1 MTAEPAGP
9 RERLIDLPHLRL
21 AAQTWGDPALPPLLA
36 LHGWLDNAGS
46 FARLAPRLAR
56 QRHVIALDLPGH
68 GRSAHRPAGARYH
81 FVDYVDTLLAAA
93 DTLGLAHFD
102 LLGHSLGGA
111 IASLAAVAAPG
122 RVSRL
127 ALIEALGPLADD
139 GSRTLERF
147 RDAHVARAGAA
158 GKRLRVFAD
167 LDAAIAAR
175 VASGGLDAAAAR
187 PIVER
192 GVRTVADGVVWSS
205 DPRLTLP
212 SPVHLAES
220 QVRALLAGLRTPTL
234 LLLAVPETPYL
245 PAAMI
250 AARAAG
256 VADLRIR
263 HLAGGHHLQLD
274 AADAVAEAV
283 LAHLAPDHP
292 GPGAPA

>member
-1 MTAEPAGP
+1 MGADPISP
-9 RERLIDLPHLRL
+9 RERTLDLPGLRL
-21 AAQTWGDPALPPLLA
+21 AAQAWGDPALPPLLA

-56 QRHVIALDLPGH
+56 RRQVIALDLPGH
-68 GRSAHRPAGARYH
+68 GRSAHRPAGAHYH

-93 DTLGLAHFD
+93 DALGLARFD

-111 IASLAAVAAPG
+111 VASLVAVAAPG
-122 RVSRL
+122 RVDRL

-147 RDAHVARAGAA
+147 RDAHAARAGAA
-158 GKRLRVFAD
+158 GRRLRVFAG

-175 VASGGLDAAAAR
+175 VAAGGLDAGAAR

-192 GVRTVADGVVWSS
+192 GVRAVAAGVVWSS

-263 HLAGGHHLQLD
+263 YLAGGHHLQLD
-274 AADAVAEAV
+274 RPDAVAEAV
-283 LAHLAPDHP
+283 LAHLGPDP
-292 GPGAPA
+292 PDAGAPA

>member
-1 MTAEPAGP
+1 MAVEPDGP
-9 RERLIDLPHLRL
+9 RERVIELPGLHL

-46 FARLAPRLAR
+46 FAQLAPRLTR

-68 GRSAHRPAGARYH
+68 GRSGHLPAGAHYH
-81 FVDYVDTLLAAA
+81 FVDYVETVLAAA
-93 DTLGLAHFD
+93 DALGLARFD

-111 IASLAAVAAPG
+111 VASLVAVAAPERVG
-122 RVSRL
+122 RLV
-127 ALIEALGPLADD
+127 LIEALGPLADD

-147 RDAHVARAGAA
+147 RSACAARAGAA
-158 GKRLRVFAD
+158 DKRLRVFAD

-175 VASGGLDAAAAR
+175 VAAGSLDAEAAR
-187 PIVER
+187 PIVVR
-192 GVRTVADGVVWSS
+192 GVRAVAGGVVWSS

-212 SPVHLAES
+212 SPVHIAES
-220 QVRALLAGLRTPTL
+220 QVRALLAGLTAPTL

-274 AADAVAEAV
+274 MPDAVAEAV
-283 LAHLAPDHP
+283 LGHLA
-292 GPGAPA
+292 

>member
-1 MTAEPAGP
+1 MAVEPDGP
-9 RERLIDLPHLRL
+9 RERVIELQGLHL

-46 FARLAPRLAR
+46 FAQLAPRLAR
-56 QRHVIALDLPGH
+56 QRQVIALDLPGH
-68 GRSAHRPAGARYH
+68 GRSAHLPAGAHYH
-81 FVDYVDTLLAAA
+81 FVDYVDVVLSAAEV
-93 DTLGLAHFD
+93 LGLQRFD

-111 IASLAAVAAPG
+111 VASLAAVAAPG
-122 RVSRL
+122 RVGRL

-147 RDAHVARAGAA
+147 RNAYAARAGAA
-158 GKRLRVFAD
+158 DKRLRVFAD

-175 VASGGLDAAAAR
+175 VAAGGLDAEAAR

-192 GVRTVADGVVWSS
+192 GVRAVADGVAWSS

-250 AARAAG
+250 AARAAD
-256 VADLRIR
+256 VANLRIR

-274 AADAVAEAV
+274 RPDAVAEAV
-283 LAHLAPDHP
+283 LVHLDQDHP
-292 GPGAPA
+292 GSGAPA

>member
-1 MTAEPAGP
+1 MTAEPCAP
-9 RERLIDLPHLRL
+9 RERVLDLPHLRL
-21 AAQTWGDPALPPLLA
+21 AARIWGDPALPPLLA

-56 QRHVIALDLPGH
+56 QRQVIALDLPGH
-68 GRSAHRPAGARYH
+68 GRSGHLPEGAHYH

-93 DTLGLAHFD
+93 DTLGLARFD

-111 IASLAAVAAPG
+111 IASLVAVAAPG
-122 RVSRL
+122 RVVRL

-147 RDAHVARAGAA
+147 GNAFAARAGAA
-158 GKRLRVFAD
+158 DKRLRVFAD
-167 LDAAIAAR
+167 LDAAITAR
-175 VASGGLDAAAAR
+175 VAAGGLDAETAR

-192 GVRTVADGVVWSS
+192 GVRMVADGVVWSS

-212 SPVHLAES
+212 SPVRLAES
-220 QVRALLAGLRTPTL
+220 QVRALLAGLRIPTL

-274 AADAVAEAV
+274 APDAVAEAV
-283 LAHLAPDHP
+283 LGHLA
-292 GPGAPA
+292 

>member
-9 RERLIDLPHLRL
+9 REQTIDLPGLRL
-21 AAQTWGDPALPPLLA
+21 AARTWGDPALPPLLA

-46 FARLAPRLAR
+46 FDRLAPRLATTR
-56 QRHVIALDLPGH
+56 QVIALDLPGH
-68 GRSAHRPAGARYH
+68 GRSGHLPAGAHYH
-81 FVDYVDTLLAAA
+81 FVDSVGTLLAAA
-93 DTLGLAHFD
+93 NALGLARFD

-111 IASLAAVAAPG
+111 VASLVAVAAPE
-122 RVSRL
+122 RVDRL

-139 GSRTLERF
+139 GRRTLEHF
-147 RDAHVARAGAA
+147 RNAYVARAGAA
-158 GKRLRVFAD
+158 DKRLRVFAD
-167 LDAAIAAR
+167 LDAAIMAR
-175 VASGGLDAAAAR
+175 VAAGGLDAEAAR

-192 GVRTVADGVVWSS
+192 GVRAVADGLVWSS

-245 PAAMI
+245 PAALI

-263 HLAGGHHLQLD
+263 HLDGGHHLQLD
-274 AADAVAEAV
+274 RPDAVADAVR
-283 LAHLAPDHP
+283 AHLDRPDS
-292 GPGAPA
+292 GAPA

>member
-1 MTAEPAGP
+1 MTAEPVAP
-9 RERLIDLPHLRL
+9 RERVLDLPNLRL
-21 AAQTWGDPALPPLLA
+21 AAQTWGDPTLPPLLA

-46 FARLAPRLAR
+46 FARLAPRLAQ

-68 GRSAHRPAGARYH
+68 GRSAHLPAGAHYH
-81 FVDYVDTLLAAA
+81 FVDYVATVLAAA
-93 DTLGLAHFD
+93 DALGLARFD

-111 IASLAAVAAPG
+111 VASLAAVAAPG
-122 RVSRL
+122 RVGRL

-147 RDAHVARAGAA
+147 GSAFSARAGTA

-167 LDAAIAAR
+167 LDAAITAR
-175 VASGGLDAAAAR
+175 VAAGGLDAAAAR

-192 GVRTVADGVVWSS
+192 GVRAVVDGVVWSS

-234 LLLAVPETPYL
+234 VLLAVPETPYL

-250 AARAAG
+250 AARATG

-274 AADAVAEAV
+274 APDAVAEAV
-283 LAHLAPDHP
+283 LAHLGQDDP
-292 GPGAPA
+292 GRGAPA

>member
-1 MTAEPAGP
+1 MAVEPDGP
-9 RERLIDLPHLRL
+9 RERVIELPGLYL

-46 FARLAPRLAR
+46 FAQLAPRLAR

-68 GRSAHRPAGARYH
+68 GRSGQLPAGAHYH
-81 FVDYVDTLLAAA
+81 FVDSVDAVLIATDA
-93 DTLGLAHFD
+93 LGLARFD

-111 IASLAAVAAPG
+111 VASLVAVAAPE
-122 RVSRL
+122 RVDRL

-139 GSRTLERF
+139 GSRTLGRF
-147 RDAHVARAGAA
+147 RNAYAARAGAA

-175 VASGGLDAAAAR
+175 VAAGGLDAEAAR
-187 PIVER
+187 PIVVR
-192 GVRTVADGVVWSS
+192 GVRAVAGGVVWSS

-212 SPVHLAES
+212 SPVHIAEA
-220 QVRALLAGLRTPTL
+220 QVHALLAGIKAPTL

-256 VADLRIR
+256 VVDLRIR
-263 HLAGGHHLQLD
+263 HIAGGHHLQLD
-274 AADAVAEAV
+274 VPDAVAEAV
-283 LAHLAPDHP
+283 LAHLA
-292 GPGAPA
+292 